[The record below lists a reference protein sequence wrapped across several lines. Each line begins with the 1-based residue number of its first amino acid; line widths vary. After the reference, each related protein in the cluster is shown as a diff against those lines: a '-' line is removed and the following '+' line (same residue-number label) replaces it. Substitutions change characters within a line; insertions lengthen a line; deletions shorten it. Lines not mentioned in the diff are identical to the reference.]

1 MHFSIKSH
9 TFTIPK
15 TLITQEGL
23 LMKKS
28 VVVRMLLV
36 AIFTLASLSAYGSI
50 YYRYDVEYSTDVYE
64 QPSKKS
70 NVIGRIK
77 KGNNRIQTD
86 YEIIPEYAPTGHEW
100 MKIPFNGGFGYVDG
114 NALYF
119 DSVIK
124 TGEDADNYFVKWK
137 AMSRTLGVYD
147 NDDNLTEE
155 EEDDIYQ
162 TAAALQAIAVLL
174 MLIAFALVSFIKGKG
189 GWISALSLLTVASLI
204 IAVQQIYLFHSGFS
218 SVWRYV
224 FDWNGWDTI
233 LPIIVAVGTYAL
245 IYFTLGNINKSKG
258 DAVNW
263 KSGVLISLAGA
274 ALLDLDRRL
283 CWYADTEILI
293 GTAVA
298 QLLFCIH
305 IMIRSK
311 SFATSIPTMV
321 AWLIISFV
329 LLHLG
334 FIICGLIGILASI
347 IACVALLS
355 LLVIFVNAAPGA
367 AGLLVD
373 AAGNVIGLLTHRLTG
388 GYVDEK
394 GNRYRDAGRGK
405 VVKEK

>member
-1 MHFSIKSH
+1 
-9 TFTIPK
+9 
-15 TLITQEGL
+15 
-23 LMKKS
+23 MKKNL
-28 VVVRMLLV
+28 VIRMLLV
-36 AIFTLASLSAYGSI
+36 AIFTITSLSVYGSI
-50 YYRYDVEYSTDVYE
+50 YYRYDVEYTTDVYE

-70 NVIGRIK
+70 KVIGRIK

-86 YEIIPEYAPTGHEW
+86 YEIVPEYAPTGHEW

-124 TGEDADNYFVKWK
+124 TGEDADNYFVTWK
-137 AMSRTLGVYD
+137 AVSKKLGYYD
-147 NDDNLTEE
+147 NYDNFTEE
-155 EEDDIYQ
+155 QHEEIGK

-174 MLIAFALVSFIKGKG
+174 MLIAFALVYFIKKGKV
-189 GWISALSLLTVASLI
+189 GWVSALSLLTIASLI
-204 IAVQQIYLFHSGFS
+204 LAVQQVYLFHTDFA

-224 FDWNGWDTI
+224 FDWRGWDTI
-233 LPIIVAVGTYAL
+233 LPIIVALSTYAL
-245 IYFTLGNINKSKG
+245 TYYTLGNINKSKG
-258 DAVNW
+258 DKIKW
-263 KSGVLISLAGA
+263 KTGMLISLAGA

-298 QLLFCIH
+298 QFLFCIY
-305 IMIRSK
+305 IAVK
-311 SFATSIPTMV
+311 CKPFATSIPTIV

-334 FIICGLIGILASI
+334 FIICGLIGILSGI
-347 IACVALLS
+347 IACFALLS
-355 LLVIFVNAAPGA
+355 LLVIIYNALPGS

-373 AAGNVIGLLTHRLTG
+373 AAGTVIGLLKQRLTG

>member
-1 MHFSIKSH
+1 
-9 TFTIPK
+9 
-15 TLITQEGL
+15 
-23 LMKKS
+23 MKKS
-28 VVVRMLLV
+28 VIIRVLLV

-50 YYRYDVEYSTDVYE
+50 YYRYDVEYTTDVYE

-70 NVIGRIK
+70 KVIGRIK

-124 TGEDADNYFVKWK
+124 TGEDADNYFVTWK
-137 AMSRTLGVYD
+137 AVSKKLGYYD
-147 NDDNLTEE
+147 NYDNFTEE
-155 EEDDIYQ
+155 QHEEIGK

-204 IAVQQIYLFHSGFS
+204 IAVQQIYLFHTDFS

-233 LPIIVAVGTYAL
+233 LPIIVAVGTYVL

-334 FIICGLIGILASI
+334 FIICGLIGILSGI

-355 LLVIFVNAAPGA
+355 LLVIFVNAAPGS

-373 AAGNVIGLLTHRLTG
+373 AAGTVIGLLAHRLTG

>member
-1 MHFSIKSH
+1 MHFSIKCH
-9 TFTIPK
+9 TFTNPK
-15 TLITQEGL
+15 LITQEDL

-28 VVVRMLLV
+28 VIIRMLLV

-50 YYRYDVEYSTDVYE
+50 YYRYDVEYTTDVYE

-70 NVIGRIK
+70 KVIGRIK
-77 KGNNRIQTD
+77 KGNNRLQTE

-119 DSVIK
+119 DSIIK
-124 TGEDADNYFVKWK
+124 TGEDADNYFVTWK
-137 AMSRTLGVYD
+137 AVSKKLGYYD
-147 NDDNLTEE
+147 NYDNFTE
-155 EEDDIYQ
+155 EEDDIYR

-174 MLIAFALVSFIKGKG
+174 MLIAFALVHFIKKGKA

-204 IAVQQIYLFHSGFS
+204 IAVQQIYLFHTGFS

-233 LPIIVAVGTYAL
+233 LPIIVALSTYAL
-245 IYFTLGNINKSKG
+245 TYYTLGNINKSKG
-258 DAVNW
+258 DEIKW
-263 KSGVLISLAGA
+263 KTGMLISLAGA

-321 AWLIISFV
+321 AWLIMSFA

-334 FIICGLIGILASI
+334 FIICGLIGILSGI
-347 IACVALLS
+347 IACVALLG
-355 LLVIFVNAAPGA
+355 LLIIFINAAPGT

-373 AAGNVIGLLTHRLTG
+373 AAGVVIGLLRQRLTG

-394 GNRYRDAGRGK
+394 GNKYRDAGRGK